1 MKLCRVC
8 LSEHRHE
15 VDAGILS
22 GLSNRELAELARTSL
37 AHIKHHRRHLPGL
50 FESERGASRNGDSP
64 SITYNFF
71 FLSPGEEESNPA
83 TEVRDIV

>member
-1 MKLCRVC
+1 LKLCSVC

-15 VDAGILS
+15 VDAGILI
-22 GLSNRELAELARTSL
+22 GVSNRELAELARTSL

-50 FESERGASRNGDSP
+50 FESERGASQNGDSL

-71 FLSPGEEESNPA
+71 FISSGAEEEGEGVLN
-83 TEVRDIV
+83 